1 MSGDVVELRALTKR
15 FKSVTAVDG
24 LDLRVPAGARVGLL
38 GPNGA
43 GKTTTLLML
52 LGVILPDAG
61 SVTLVGHELPRHRSK
76 ALGEVGFVAG
86 YLPLPENLTVF
97 ESLEIFAGFYG
108 IRRPGAVVR
117 AAVERFGLGR
127 LVERRG
133 QELSSGQ
140 RTLVGI
146 VKAVL
151 HRPRLLVLDEPT
163 ASLDPDVALRV
174 RAALLDVHREDGT
187 ALLVTSHN
195 MREVEI
201 LCERVVILGARP
213 DRGRRLA
220 GGDRPA
226 VRDGGPGGRVP
237 RGRRAD
243 RVRGRAAG
251 DGVVMSAHRI
261 AVVVRRHWLVLWR
274 SPHRWFEVGF
284 WPLMDVILWGSLG
297 VFVARQDTASR
308 AGTAY
313 LLAGIVLFHVLFQV
327 QITATTGVMEETW
340 TRNLLNVL
348 TTPVTELEYVVAVGV
363 FGLLKTLLAMAALTV
378 TTIVLFGFD
387 LSQVGWAV
395 IPVAWILVLNGWA
408 LALLVIGLILRF
420 GQSAEILTWGLNY
433 VVMALSG
440 VFFPVDALPPG
451 LRSIAAVLP
460 TTWAFSALRRAL
472 DGLPFSWVGF
482 GVAFLT
488 SLLLIVLSGL
498 LATHLLKVF
507 RRRGFVTRYS

>member
-201 LCERVVILGARP
+201 LCERVVILA
-213 DRGRRLA
+213 RGRIAADGSPAEIAQQFGTEDLEGAFLEVA
-220 GGDRPA
+220 GQTVSEA
-226 VRDGGPGGRVP
+226 
-237 RGRRAD
+237 
-243 RVRGRAAG
+243 
-251 DGVVMSAHRI
+251 
-261 AVVVRRHWLVLWR
+261 
-274 SPHRWFEVGF
+274 E
-284 WPLMDVILWGSLG
+284 LG
-297 VFVARQDTASR
+297 
-308 AGTAY
+308 
-313 LLAGIVLFHVLFQV
+313 
-327 QITATTGVMEETW
+327 TTG
-340 TRNLLNVL
+340 
-348 TTPVTELEYVVAVGV
+348 
-363 FGLLKTLLAMAALTV
+363 
-378 TTIVLFGFD
+378 
-387 LSQVGWAV
+387 S
-395 IPVAWILVLNGWA
+395 
-408 LALLVIGLILRF
+408 
-420 GQSAEILTWGLNY
+420 S
-433 VVMALSG
+433 
-440 VFFPVDALPPG
+440 
-451 LRSIAAVLP
+451 
-460 TTWAFSALRRAL
+460 
-472 DGLPFSWVGF
+472 
-482 GVAFLT
+482 
-488 SLLLIVLSGL
+488 
-498 LATHLLKVF
+498 
-507 RRRGFVTRYS
+507 

>member
-1 MSGDVVELRALTKR
+1 MTGDVVELRGLTKR

-61 SVTLVGHELPRHRSK
+61 SARLVGHELPRHRSK
-76 ALGEVGFVAG
+76 ALEEIGFVAG

-127 LVERRG
+127 LVDRRG

-195 MREVEI
+195 MLEVER
-201 LCERVVILGARP
+201 LCEHVAFVSAGRVVAEGSPEDVAARF
-213 DRGRRLA
+213 DAVDLEGVFLELA
-220 GGDRPA
+220 GTLTDR
-226 VRDGGPGGRVP
+226 D
-237 RGRRAD
+237 
-243 RVRGRAAG
+243 
-251 DGVVMSAHRI
+251 
-261 AVVVRRHWLVLWR
+261 
-274 SPHRWFEVGF
+274 
-284 WPLMDVILWGSLG
+284 
-297 VFVARQDTASR
+297 
-308 AGTAY
+308 
-313 LLAGIVLFHVLFQV
+313 
-327 QITATTGVMEETW
+327 
-340 TRNLLNVL
+340 
-348 TTPVTELEYVVAVGV
+348 LEQA
-363 FGLLKTLLAMAALTV
+363 
-378 TTIVLFGFD
+378 
-387 LSQVGWAV
+387 
-395 IPVAWILVLNGWA
+395 P
-408 LALLVIGLILRF
+408 
-420 GQSAEILTWGLNY
+420 
-433 VVMALSG
+433 
-440 VFFPVDALPPG
+440 
-451 LRSIAAVLP
+451 
-460 TTWAFSALRRAL
+460 
-472 DGLPFSWVGF
+472 
-482 GVAFLT
+482 
-488 SLLLIVLSGL
+488 
-498 LATHLLKVF
+498 
-507 RRRGFVTRYS
+507 